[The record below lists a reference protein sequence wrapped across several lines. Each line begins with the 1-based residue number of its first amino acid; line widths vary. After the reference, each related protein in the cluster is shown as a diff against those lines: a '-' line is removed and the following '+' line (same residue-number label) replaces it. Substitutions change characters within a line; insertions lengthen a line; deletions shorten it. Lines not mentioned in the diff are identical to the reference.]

1 MQMHNQFIAL
11 WMPIMFI
18 ILCLVASTGESEESD
33 GEEEEK
39 EEEEE
44 EEELEDEPQKSQKEG
59 KQKGKNRRKS
69 KLGKN
74 RRKKN
79 QRTRLALQEME
90 KQSQK
95 QQQQAQQKQATNG
108 TKGTP
113 TDGITE
119 AHCSKQTEPRSAG
132 NKDDEKHD
140 VHEGVHDSQKIDQEK
155 HLQKECEKRD
165 LRDEDVASFKT
176 REVEETLKSQV
187 KEDVKSTGAAA
198 ASGEEKSETV
208 CSSPTRSRGPAWESS
223 YQSPITSSL
232 KSGLAVVMGVFAEK
246 KDDNPATPSHKSVDQ
261 EADGVDVW
269 EVISDVSDSVTSD
282 KETSGNNVDTLN
294 LFK

>member
-33 GEEEEK
+33 GEEEE
-39 EEEEE
+39 EE

-59 KQKGKNRRKS
+59 KKKGKNRRKL

-79 QRTRLALQEME
+79 QRKRLALQEME

-95 QQQQAQQKQATNG
+95 QQQQAQQKQAT
-108 TKGTP
+108 KP

-140 VHEGVHDSQKIDQEK
+140 VREGVHDSQKIDQEK
-155 HLQKECEKRD
+155 HLQKKYEKRD
-165 LRDEDVASFKT
+165 PRDEDVASVKT